1 MFYIKVLGWCY
12 NTFMNLNIKTT
23 KDEEDIAVFV
33 AEAINSKLAEGKR
46 VLWFVTGGSSIKVQS
61 KVADKIN
68 TKLPGRLVITLTDE
82 RFGAENHPDSN
93 WYQLK
98 HSGFEIDNVK
108 IINFLTGESFSDTT
122 KRLREVLKDELEKA
136 DYKIGNFG
144 IGIDGHTAG
153 ILPFSDAVN
162 SSELVCSYETPSF
175 DRITITPKVIT
186 KLDEAIVFAMG
197 EMKWPILEKLQK
209 EFPIDEDPS
218 QILKTVPLLT
228 IFTDYKADEK

>member
-1 MFYIKVLGWCY
+1 
-12 NTFMNLNIKTT
+12 MNLNIKTT
-23 KDEEDIAVFV
+23 KDEEEIAIFV
-33 AEAINSKLAEGKR
+33 AEAINNKLAEGKR

-68 TKLPGRLVITLTDE
+68 TNLPGRLVITLTDE
-82 RFGAENHPDSN
+82 RFGAENHLDSN

-98 HSGFEIDNVK
+98 QLGFEIEKAK
-108 IINFLTGESFSDTT
+108 IITFLTGESFVDTT
-122 KRLREVLKDELEKA
+122 KRLRDVLKEELEKA

-153 ILPFSDAVN
+153 VLPFSDAVN
-162 SSELVCSYETPSF
+162 SSELVCAYETPSF

-197 EMKWPILEKLQK
+197 ETKWPILEKLQK

-218 QILKTVPLLT
+218 QILKRIPLLT
-228 IFTDYKADEK
+228 IFTDYKKE

>member
-1 MFYIKVLGWCY
+1 MS
-12 NTFMNLNIKTT
+12 LNIKTI
-23 KDEEDIAVFV
+23 KDEEEIAVFV
-33 AEAINSKLAEGKR
+33 AETINNKLAEGKR
-46 VLWFVTGGSSIKVQS
+46 VLWFVTGGSSMKVQS

-82 RFGAENHPDSN
+82 RFGEENHSDSN

-98 HSGFEIDNVK
+98 QLGFEIDNVK

-162 SSELVCSYETPSF
+162 SSELVCFYNTPSF

-186 KLDEAIVFAMG
+186 KLDEAIVFVMG
-197 EMKWPILEKLQK
+197 ENKWPILEKLQR

-218 QILKTVPLLT
+218 QILKRIPLLT
-228 IFTDYKADEK
+228 IFSDYKKE